1 VFNEIGFDAKKEGVL
16 FASFDDISLFDFVKP
31 NIISVSQPLEQI
43 GIEAA
48 NLALKLID
56 TKGVD
61 ESGYKKVVLPTSI
74 ISRN

>member
-1 VFNEIGFDAKKEGVL
+1 MFNEIGFDAKKEGVL

-48 NLALKLID
+48 NLALELID
-56 TKGVD
+56 NKNEEV
-61 ESGYKKVVLPTSI
+61 KFQKIVLPTSI